1 MNVDPRIA
9 AIKTELE
16 KTRDELNDILQDIRE
31 NLETLRSTLQDS
43 PTEDKHPDK
52 LNHKR
57 G

>member
-1 MNVDPRIA
+1 MNLDPRIA